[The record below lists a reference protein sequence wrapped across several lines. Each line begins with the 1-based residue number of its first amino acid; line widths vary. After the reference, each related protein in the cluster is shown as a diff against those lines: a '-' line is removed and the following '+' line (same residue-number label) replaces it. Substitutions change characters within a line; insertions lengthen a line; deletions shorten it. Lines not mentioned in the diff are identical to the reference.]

1 MIARFLDV
9 DDITAEQFNH
19 VLDCASVANP
29 APVLQGK
36 SVAMLFQKPSLR
48 TRHSFEM
55 AAVQLGAHPVYINA
69 IDEVGLGVRESVADV
84 ARTLMCYHSV
94 IGARVLD
101 HSVLEKMADVCE
113 EAAGV
118 CREEAAGV
126 CEVPVINL
134 LSGYAHPMQAL
145 ADALT
150 LRSELGVLRDRSLA
164 YVGDANNVARSL
176 CLASACVDMPV
187 RVASPDGYGFDDVSI
202 QRLRNYGCDVTF
214 YEDPS
219 EAVRGANAVYTDVS
233 VSMGSEDERERR
245 RVDFADYKVDAK
257 LMRLADPK
265 AIFLHC
271 LPAHRGEEV
280 SSDVLDGPSSRV
292 WVQAANRMH
301 AARGLLIAMFED
313 R

>member
-1 MIARFLDV
+1 MIARFLDI
-9 DDITAEQFNH
+9 DDITVEQFNH
-19 VLDCASVANP
+19 VLNCASIANP

-69 IDEVGLGVRESVADV
+69 MDEVGLGVRESVADV

-94 IGARVLD
+94 IGARVLN
-101 HSVLEKMADVCE
+101 HSVLEEMADVC
-113 EAAGV
+113 
-118 CREEAAGV
+118 EEAAGV

-145 ADALT
+145 ADILT
-150 LRSELGVLRDRSLA
+150 LRSELGVLRNRSLA

-187 RVASPDGYGFDDVSI
+187 RVASPYGYGFDDVSI
-202 QRLRNYGCDVTF
+202 QRLRNYGCDITL

-219 EAVRGANAVYTDVS
+219 EAVRDANVVYTDVS
-233 VSMGSEDERERR
+233 VSMGSEHERERR
-245 RVDFADYKVDAK
+245 RVDFANYKVDAK
-257 LMRLADPK
+257 LMRLADTE

-301 AARGLLIAMFED
+301 AARGLLIAMFEG
-313 R
+313 